1 MKRKLT
7 VSQNVFISNVVLIF
21 VIVLLTG
28 GISLY
33 FALSSKQRD
42 LDAAIYDVAEMV
54 TQMDVVREDLQIGR
68 PSEELNQRLTLIL
81 HSMEDVDVLVVC
93 DTSSIRLFHNEDD
106 RIGGKFVGSD
116 ERDILL
122 GEAPYISVAV
132 GTLGLQRRAF
142 HAVLDEDGA
151 IIGFVMASVLNSHL
165 TDIRNEII
173 LTFFIVL
180 VCMIGVGLLISAGIM
195 YHLRKILLGH
205 QPEEFSNLYIER
217 DEVLDA
223 LEEGLF
229 AISNDGRIILMNQ
242 SAKEMLDLSPEEPA
256 EGRSLAE
263 LFPENRFLHVLRT
276 GIPEHNIDLTIKG
289 QNIISSRIPI
299 FAEGKMIGA
308 VSILRNKTETTKLAE
323 ELTGAKYM
331 VDTLR
336 AFNHEFMNK
345 LHIIL
350 GYLELNEVAKA
361 KDYILGT
368 SLVSGEAVSDIAKR
382 VPLQNLAALLIGKIV
397 RARELGIQL
406 SLKPDSCFETNAVY
420 LPADCYVTLIGNLLE
435 NAMDELNSGTWPT
448 KEIELGVYIKEGHT
462 IITCDDTGGGIPE
475 NLLASIYDRHTTT
488 KGEGHGT
495 GFALMKE
502 IVDRYQGTIQIDTE
516 KDIGTSIEITL
527 PV

>member
-7 VSQNVFISNVVLIF
+7 VSENICLSNVVLVL

-28 GISLY
+28 GICLR
-33 FALSSKQRD
+33 FTLSNKQRD
-42 LDAAIYDVAEMV
+42 LDATIHDVAEMV
-54 TQMDVVREDLQIGR
+54 TQMDVVRRDLQNGA
-68 PSEELNQRLTLIL
+68 PSDELDQRLTLLL
-81 HSMEDVDVLVVC
+81 HSMENVDVLVVC
-93 DTSSIRLFHNEDD
+93 DTTSTRLFHNEDD
-106 RIGGKFVGSD
+106 RIGEQFIGDD
-116 ERDILL
+116 EGDILL
-122 GEAPYISVAV
+122 GKAPYISVAV

-142 HAVLDEDGA
+142 HAVLDEDGT
-151 IIGFVMASVLNSHL
+151 IVGFVMASVLNSHL
-165 TDIRNEII
+165 TDIRNEIV
-173 LTFFIVL
+173 LTFLVVL
-180 VCMIGVGLLISAGIM
+180 VCMIGLGLLISAGITH
-195 YHLRKILLGH
+195 HLRKILLGH
-205 QPEEFSNLYIER
+205 QPEELSNLYIER

-229 AISNDGRIILMNQ
+229 AISNDSWVILMNQ
-242 SAKEMLDLSPEEPA
+242 SAKAIFSLVPDEPA
-256 EGRSLAE
+256 EGRPLAE
-263 LFPENRFLHVLRT
+263 IFPDAHLPNVLQT
-276 GIPEHNIDLTIKG
+276 GIPEHNVDLTIKG

-299 FAEGKMIGA
+299 FVRGKLIGA
-308 VSILRNKTETTKLAE
+308 VSILRDKTETTKLAE

-350 GYLELNEVAKA
+350 GHLELNEVAKA

-382 VPLQNLAALLIGKIV
+382 VPLQNIAALLIGKIV
-397 RARELGIQL
+397 RARELGIKL
-406 SLKPDSCFETNAVY
+406 SLKPDSCFETNASY

-435 NAMDELNSGTWPT
+435 NAMDELNSKDYPT
-448 KEIELGVYIKEGHT
+448 KEIELGIYVQEKHT

-475 NLLASIYDRHTTT
+475 EILASIYDRHTTT
-488 KGEGHGT
+488 KGEGHGI
-495 GFALMKE
+495 GFALIKE
-502 IVDRYQGTIQIDTE
+502 IIDRYNGTIQIDTE

>member
-7 VSQNVFISNVVLIF
+7 VSQNVCLVNVVLIL

-33 FALSSKQRD
+33 FTLSNKQRD
-42 LDAAIYDVAEMV
+42 LDATIQDIAEMM
-54 TQMDVVREDLQIGR
+54 TQMDVVREDLQNGK
-68 PSEELNQRLTLIL
+68 PSDELNQRLTLL
-81 HSMEDVDVLVVC
+81 LRSMEYVDVLVVC
-93 DTSSIRLFHNEDD
+93 DTSSTRLFHNEDD

-116 ERDILL
+116 EGDILR
-122 GEAPYISVAV
+122 GEEPYISVAV

-142 HAVLDEDGA
+142 HAVLDEDGT
-151 IIGFVMASVLNSHL
+151 IIGFTMASVLNSHL

-173 LTFFIVL
+173 LTFLLVL

-195 YHLRKILLGH
+195 RHLRKILLGH
-205 QPEEFSNLYIER
+205 QPEEFCNLYIER
-217 DEVLDA
+217 DEVLNA

-229 AISNDGRIILMNQ
+229 AISNDGRVILMNQ
-242 SAKEMLDLSPEEPA
+242 SAKTMLALSPEEPA
-256 EGRSLAE
+256 EGRPLE
-263 LFPENRFLHVLRT
+263 EIFPETRLPNVLRT
-276 GIPEHNIDLTIKG
+276 GVPEHNIDLMIKG

-299 FAEGKMIGA
+299 FVDGKTIGA
-308 VSILRNKTETTKLAE
+308 VSIFRNKTETTKLAE

-350 GYLELNEVAKA
+350 GHLELNEVTKA
-361 KDYILGT
+361 RDYILGT

-382 VPLQNLAALLIGKIV
+382 VPLQNLAALLIGKLV
-397 RARELGIQL
+397 RARELGIKL
-406 SLKPDSCFETNAVY
+406 SLKPDSSFDTDASY
-420 LPADCYVTLIGNLLE
+420 LPTDCYVTLIGNLLE
-435 NAMDELNSGTWPT
+435 NAMDELNSRTYPT
-448 KEIELGVYIKEGHT
+448 KEIELGVYIKEGYT

-475 NLLASIYDRHTTT
+475 EILASIYDRHTTT
-488 KGEGHGT
+488 KGEGHGI
-495 GFALMKE
+495 GFALIKE